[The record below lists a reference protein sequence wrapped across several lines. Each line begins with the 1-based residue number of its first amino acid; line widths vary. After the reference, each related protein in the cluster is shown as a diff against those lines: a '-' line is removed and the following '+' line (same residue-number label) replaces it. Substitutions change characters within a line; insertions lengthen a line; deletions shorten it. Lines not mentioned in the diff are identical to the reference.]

1 MGWNA
6 LLFGDLELPPGALD
20 RWRTLRI
27 EEGLYRDW
35 ARSSMMGEPAHE
47 LTVEELIEKL
57 AYHARWCDETYDG
70 PDHQRLT
77 LTERSVSLR
86 AQINE
91 DDFRYW
97 NGLVATMFR
106 LGEKVGAEGEYLA
119 LASDEMAGERLV
131 ISGGTSRHER
141 VDLVDE
147 MMRRGG
153 PSGVFPYQPILD
165 EISAVTSARL
175 QARAAA
181 PKKAP
186 AAEPRAAKPLLS
198 TREKPRSTREKLL
211 ASSSASTKTPNKRA
225 SPKKASPKKASPKK
239 ASPKKASPKKA

>member
-57 AYHARWCDETYDG
+57 ADHARWCDETYDG

-175 QARAAA
+175 QARAAT

-186 AAEPRAAKPLLS
+186 PREAQAAK
-198 TREKPRSTREKLL
+198 TLL
-211 ASSSASTKTPNKRA
+211 ASSAASTKTSNEKTSNKKTSNKKTSNKKTSNKNA
-225 SPKKASPKKASPKK
+225 SNKNASNKKTSNKKTS
-239 ASPKKASPKKA
+239 S